1 MNKRLEEIARRKQS
15 LIERCDRE
23 REELA
28 ALCASFRLPGAGTS
42 IGFLLGK
49 TLKASPLF
57 IAASAGLLV
66 SRAHLLTRSVRGI
79 RGTIRWWRAAYP
91 LGSRWSGRRRGK

>member
-1 MNKRLEEIARRKQS
+1 VNKRLEELARHKQS

-28 ALCASFRLPGAGTS
+28 VLCASFRLPLAGTS

-49 TLKASPLF
+49 TLKASPLL
-57 IAASAGLLV
+57 IAAAAGLLA

-79 RGTIRWWRAAYP
+79 GGTTRWWRAAYP
-91 LGSRWSGRRRGK
+91 PWSWWSGLRRGK